1 MQHGEQVSAPSY
13 LHLLIATTN
22 PGKFREFSE
31 LLAGLPVTLESVGEL
46 ANPPTVQEEGDVYSA
61 NALHKAVTIARW
73 SNRAVLADDSGL
85 EVDALGGAPGV
96 RSARYAGE
104 PQDSRANVAKLLHA
118 LERVPL
124 EQRGA
129 RFRCVIAVACP
140 DGATLTA
147 EGTCEGY
154 ICESPRGTRGFGYD
168 PVFVYPPLGLTFAE
182 LPAESKNQVSHRA
195 QACRELRRRLME
207 FLRAHLSEL
216 KVKS

>member
-1 MQHGEQVSAPSY
+1 MRHGEEVPAPSRPC
-13 LHLLIATTN
+13 LLIATTN

-31 LLAGLPVTLESVGEL
+31 LLADLPVALESLGEL
-46 ANPPTVQEEGDVYSA
+46 ANPPVVREEGDAYAA
-61 NALHKAVTIARW
+61 NALHKAATIARW
-73 SNRAVLADDSGL
+73 SNHAVLADDSGL

-96 RSARYAGE
+96 HSARYAGE
-104 PQDSRANVAKLLHA
+104 PQDSRANVGKLLQA
-118 LERVPL
+118 LEGMPL

-154 ICESPRGTRGFGYD
+154 ICESPRGTRGVGYD
-168 PVFVYPPLGLTFAE
+168 PVFVYPLSGLTFAE
-182 LPAESKNQVSHRA
+182 LPPERKNQVSHRA

-207 FLRAHLSEL
+207 FLQAHLSE
-216 KVKS
+216 SEA